1 MTGHAI
7 AAVGSGRNTCHMP
20 HDDAAGAPAEPS
32 FRALVRELTRE
43 WAPRFPSVGRRL
55 HPDLFAAENAEE
67 SWGWDVGGR
76 RAWMTHDG
84 QTRTVD
90 LTGIKEGR
98 DALERIRVHQP
109 EAMAEWLA
117 ADTLHRWVQATG
129 AHTTADDTKP
139 STLRARL
146 RAMPEL
152 HRGSLYPNQVRAITN
167 LERSFRDNRP
177 RSLVPVAEGQP
188 VEVVAVEGLR
198 LLVRPAPG
206 QAESRPP
213 ERSA

>member
-1 MTGHAI
+1 MTSHAI
-7 AAVGSGRNTCHMP
+7 AAAGSARDTWHMP
-20 HDDAAGAPAEPS
+20 HEDTADTTAEPS

-43 WAPRFPSVGRRL
+43 WAPRFPAVGRRL

-109 EAMAEWLA
+109 EAMPEAFAIAWHA
-117 ADTLHRWVQATG
+117 AAHSARLHAHYRGGCPGGCPADCKVQG
-129 AHTTADDTKP
+129 
-139 STLRARL
+139 TLRA
-146 RAMPEL
+146 AIDAQIIEL
-152 HRGSLYPNQVRAITN
+152 TRMAARVVDAPARG
-167 LERSFRDNRP
+167 P
-177 RSLVPVAEGQP
+177 R
-188 VEVVAVEGLR
+188 
-198 LLVRPAPG
+198 
-206 QAESRPP
+206 
-213 ERSA
+213 